1 MKNNKFKV
9 VIFDQRGLRYNAG
22 YYSTLD
28 QAKKWFDRIVC
39 DQYWKNNSIRV
50 TDAKIEIL
58 EDF

>member
-1 MKNNKFKV
+1 MKNNYKV

-22 YYSTLD
+22 YYSTLE

-50 TDAKIEIL
+50 TDATIEPV
-58 EDF
+58 DNF